1 MLSVSAM
8 TVTAVLRLCAIISV
22 IPGVWA
28 YSPSFDTDVLP
39 RANDGTPSTPAQVK
53 WVECGNNYDCANIA
67 VPLDYHNTS
76 DKRTYTL
83 AVTRYKA
90 SDKKKR

>member
-22 IPGVWA
+22 IPDAWA
-28 YSPSFDTDVLP
+28 YTSSSDKGVVS
-39 RANDGTPSTPAQVK
+39 RANDGTLSIPAQVK

-67 VPLDYHNTS
+67 VPLDYHNAS

-90 SDKKKR
+90 TDKKNR